1 MSNIGHWVTG
11 IALIKGRDTC
21 GVVIGFRS
29 RSMHRDLIPRCFSH
43 IDFQNVFSSRKGK
56 FSSCRSFITKENII
70 ISRFYFP
77 EVLSKILRQWDFKRK
92 MFSQEGELSRCGTAY
107 KFCRYNIFNVSPFTA
122 IYFVYVGWSLVKYLT
137 TTEFCHKFCYKP
149 ICFLEIKSQTR
160 KLDVVM

>member
-1 MSNIGHWVTG
+1 MWIGKKPTRLESVWKRISKRLEMSNIGHWVTG

-70 ISRFYFP
+70 ISRFLFSGSAIKNSASMGLQTEKCFHKRENYLVVVELP
-77 EVLSKILRQWDFKRK
+77 EFVDTTFL
-92 MFSQEGELSRCGTAY
+92 MFL
-107 KFCRYNIFNVSPFTA
+107 
-122 IYFVYVGWSLVKYLT
+122 
-137 TTEFCHKFCYKP
+137 
-149 ICFLEIKSQTR
+149 FLLFI
-160 KLDVVM
+160 